1 MSVQGITVHSKTAV
15 SNAKQHSYPVTEEG
29 EGCLTVKAPGGY
41 KFTLVDQDVI
51 GGKLEYE
58 WMWT

>member
-1 MSVQGITVHSKTAV
+1 MHSKTAV
-15 SNAKQHSYPVTEEG
+15 SNAKQHSYPVTDEG

-51 GGKLEYE
+51 GGKFLLQVLHGYCLKKK
-58 WMWT
+58 

>member
-1 MSVQGITVHSKTAV
+1 MQGITVHSKTAV
-15 SNAKQHSYPVTEEG
+15 SNAKQHSYPVTDEG

-58 WMWT
+58 